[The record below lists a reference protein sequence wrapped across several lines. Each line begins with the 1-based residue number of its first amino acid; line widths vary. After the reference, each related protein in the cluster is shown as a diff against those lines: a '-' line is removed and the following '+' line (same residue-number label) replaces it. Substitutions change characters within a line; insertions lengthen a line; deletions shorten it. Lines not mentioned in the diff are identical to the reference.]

1 MKAYFYIKDLFDIG
15 LSGTT
20 DEFVVVP
27 TTYTVGVV
35 DQFTLDYHAEIN
47 FNYFNP
53 LSFWEYSDCTDNGT
67 LIDACELGGLK
78 DSWNPFI
85 PNLAGQYDN
94 IVNGQS
100 RGSFLIS
107 DSGNTYGIEGLG
119 LGFDNLQVPIN
130 DIPSGGSSGA
140 YSKGAFFLNFDETQ
154 DLLFGLSIYRKT
166 SGGTLVSQ
174 FSHRYVWD
182 VSTCSFSYTIVDL
195 IGGDPDID
203 GTPFAF
209 LTGGSAGWVDFGCG
223 SSGGDLGDDP
233 IVTQSIGFIA
243 TNNQQA
249 QPVVG
254 DVGECC
260 YQSPALASTTDS
272 DEFKNDIKGFIF
284 KRNFSS
290 ESIDLILE
298 KNGGAINGG
307 VDIPLI
313 NNDYGTYNNFG
324 AYSDYPNYKG
334 YDLEWQKVLILEG
347 PGTYQLRI
355 DSTLITGAQ
364 TDYSIVFKLEEYT
377 QEKAKG
383 TFFIKSIMNGYLEN
397 VDFDFTGLNFT
408 DGLRIRG
415 FFGNRQPEYEQEN
428 IIYTNRESV
437 QVRSELINTYTC
449 QTMLIPSC
457 ITQQIIEFYNFADV
471 LYLTDYNYNNHV
483 KTYNQKSVVFDSIE
497 SIEYSSLTTLA
508 PLVLKYKDFVQ
519 NFRKLN
525 C

>member
-1 MKAYFYIKDLFDIG
+1 MKAYFYIKDLFDQASNG
-15 LSGTT
+15 SG
-20 DEFVVVP
+20 DKFVARVEILEVDSVEQL
-27 TTYTVGVV
+27 TAAYFAETNFTYT
-35 DQFTLDYHAEIN
+35 
-47 FNYFNP
+47 NP
-53 LSFWEYSDCTDNGT
+53 LSGWEYSDCTDNGT
-67 LIDACELGGLK
+67 LIDACELGGLQ
-78 DSWNPFI
+78 DSWNPFFA
-85 PNLAGQYDN
+85 NLAGQYDN
-94 IVNGQS
+94 IVDGQN
-100 RGSFLIS
+100 RGSFLVS
-107 DSGNTYGIEGLG
+107 DSANPYGLEGFG

-140 YSKGAFFLNFDETQ
+140 YSKGAFFMNFDETKDFYFVISVSRQ
-154 DLLFGLSIYRKT
+154 NSVGALLD
-166 SGGTLVSQ
+166 Q
-174 FSHRYVWD
+174 FAHRYRWTVN
-182 VSTCSFSYTIVDL
+182 TCVFEYETQNLGGGFPTVDE
-195 IGGDPDID
+195 
-203 GTPFAF
+203 TPFAF

-233 IVTQSIGFIA
+233 IVTQSIGIIA

-260 YQSPALASTTDS
+260 YQSPALASTTDN

-307 VDIPLI
+307 TDIPLT
-313 NNDYGTYNNFG
+313 NNDFGTYNNFG
-324 AYSDYPNYKG
+324 SYSGYPNYKG

-355 DSTLITGAQ
+355 DSTFITGTQ

-457 ITQQIIEFYNFADV
+457 ITQQIIEFFNFADV
-471 LYLTDYNYNNHV
+471 LYFTDYNYNNHV